1 MKVDYLGG
9 VSAPVIPPVEGN
21 KYVNFYVTLTNL
33 NMTHHG
39 LGNQYEFK
47 LYDSENKSHSPAL
60 ESFRPGGLGSITDS
74 KPGDK
79 VNGTLVYEISNT
91 AIHLALDWTALIGFS
106 VVFVSPRAS
115 F

>member
-1 MKVDYLGG
+1 
-9 VSAPVIPPVEGN
+9 
-21 KYVNFYVTLTNL
+21 
-33 NMTHHG
+33 MTHHG

-79 VNGTLVYEISNT
+79 VNGTLVYEISST